1 MAMQH
6 ADTEAQESEPL
17 HKVDVDTIR
26 KDLDLS
32 GEISVNEQ
40 TVDHA
45 IMERADSVTEQLFA
59 LDASDLDK
67 SATSKSAIEHLGLK
81 VQVDSAKLNTMLNA
95 PIGKLAK
102 RSEDGGS
109 VANALVDLKMHVE
122 ETDPANFDFE
132 PGWFSRL
139 LGRLPFVGT
148 PIKRYFSQFEKT
160 STIIEAISNSLKQGK
175 GQLERDNTTLA
186 DDQKRMRELTH
197 RLEQTIQLAQLIDQK
212 LATRMEREISS
223 DDAKMKFLQEEIL
236 FPLRQRIMDLQQQLV
251 VNQQGIIAIELIIR
265 NNKELIRGVNRTLNV
280 TMSALKVGA
289 TLAIALADQ
298 KIVLDKINSVNDATN
313 KLISG
318 TAERL
323 KTQGA
328 EIHKQASSTQL
339 DMTVLK
345 QAFVDIRAALD
356 DIASF
361 RQQALPK
368 MAQTIIELDDIS
380 KEQESVVQDLE
391 KGNEMS
397 SPFDFSDEQS

>member
-6 ADTEAQESEPL
+6 ADKEEIESEPL
-17 HKVDVDTIR
+17 HEVDVDTIK

-32 GEISVNEQ
+32 GEISVDEQ

-45 IMERADSVTEQLFA
+45 ILERADSVTEQLFA
-59 LDASDLDK
+59 LNADDLDK

-81 VQVDSAKLNTMLNA
+81 VQVESAKLNTMLNA

-109 VANALVDLKMHVE
+109 VANALVDLKIQVE
-122 ETDPANFDFE
+122 ETDPSNFDFE

-139 LGRLPFVGT
+139 LGHLPFVGT

-175 GQLERDNTTLA
+175 GQLERDNTTLT

-197 RLEQTIQLAQLIDQK
+197 KLEQTIQLAQLIDQK
-212 LATRMEREISS
+212 LTTRMERELS
-223 DDAKMKFLQEEIL
+223 DGAKLKFLQEEIL

-298 KIVLDKINSVNDATN
+298 KIVLDKINSVNEATN
-313 KLISG
+313 KLIAG

-339 DMTVLK
+339 DMAVLH
-345 QAFVDIRAALD
+345 QAFVDIRSALD

-368 MAQTIIELDDIS
+368 MAETIIELNDIS
-380 KEQESVVQDLE
+380 KVQEDVVQDLE

>member
-6 ADTEAQESEPL
+6 ADKEDIESESL
-17 HKVDVDTIR
+17 QKVDVDTIK

-32 GEISVNEQ
+32 GEISVDEQ

-45 IMERADSVTEQLFA
+45 ILERADSVTEQLFA
-59 LDASDLDK
+59 LNADDLDK

-81 VQVDSAKLNTMLNA
+81 VQVESAKLNTMLNA

-109 VANALVDLKMHVE
+109 VANALVDLKIQVE
-122 ETDPANFDFE
+122 ETDPSNFDFE

-139 LGRLPFVGT
+139 LGHLPFVGT

-175 GQLERDNTTLA
+175 GQLERDNTTLT

-197 RLEQTIQLAQLIDQK
+197 KLEKTIQLAQLIDQK
-212 LATRMEREISS
+212 LTTRMERELS
-223 DDAKMKFLQEEIL
+223 DGAKLKFLQEEIL

-298 KIVLDKINSVNDATN
+298 KIVLDKINSVNEATN
-313 KLISG
+313 KLIAG

-339 DMTVLK
+339 DMAVLH
-345 QAFVDIRAALD
+345 QAFVDIRSALD

-368 MAQTIIELDDIS
+368 MAETIIELNDIS
-380 KEQESVVQDLE
+380 KEQENVVQDLE

-397 SPFDFSDEQS
+397 SPFDFTDEQS